1 MCEIAKKNGLLAN
14 IGVSQIPEESS
25 EQFSLSQA
33 VYNYIIY
40 LYLSR
45 ESVSIYLVTVLFSYL
60 FLSHRHFQH

>member
-1 MCEIAKKNGLLAN
+1 MTTDLL
-14 IGVSQIPEESS
+14 GSRRSTVSQIPEEFRSS